1 MARYFGVQSF
11 KTSDEQKDKKV
22 IYEFTSKKDFDLW
35 QKSDMMQFVPGGID
49 DVYKR
54 SKLSEKQAMQAEK
67 SGELV
72 TEFKPFKEIDMK
84 GAFLHIK
91 HPNPEHK
98 DNFGVVIRFDDKR
111 MLDNFLKRQGDY
123 YKDNAVRL
131 KNKDPR
137 QIAATVNGAF
147 MKFQHDKQFD
157 ASVKMACKN
166 FNQLDPTR
174 NHLAMISQKDWSK
187 PEVYSFSAKS
197 LRDHFVKKVNSSGKL
212 PIKAGKLK
220 NFHPIAIDHAAKG
233 KILTGTLN
241 DHFKHMSEYLA
252 MNNASEVSKMAVS
265 NKKMISQP
273 EFDKALSEGKKD
285 FKNLDMRSV
294 DLNGHS
300 LTGMDFSGSTFAG
313 QNLDGIKFDGAK
325 ANRADFKKCSLN
337 GTSFVQADLQGADF
351 KNSQAPSAS
360 VNFKGSNLAEADMKY
375 MKVPGADMEAANLVR
390 SNFYKSELKGANLLN
405 VKDQG
410 AQFNHANMEGAKI
423 DGNQHKHKGAS
434 FTGVNL
440 KGTSLEQTPLNQVK
454 QQDAGR
460 QM

>member
-1 MARYFGVQSF
+1 MARIFGEQSF
-11 KTSDEQKDKKV
+11 KTNDEEKDKRV
-22 IYEFTSKKDFDLW
+22 IYEFASKQDFDLW
-35 QKSDMMQFVPGGID
+35 QKSDMMQFTPGGID
-49 DVYKR
+49 DAFKR
-54 SKLSEKQAMQAEK
+54 QKLSEKEAKKAEK
-67 SGELV
+67 AGGQV

-84 GAFLHIK
+84 GSYLHIK
-91 HPNPEHK
+91 HPDPKHEK
-98 DNFGVVIRFDDKR
+98 NFGVVIRFDDKK
-111 MLDNFLKRQGDY
+111 MLDNFLKRNGDY
-123 YKDNAVRL
+123 YKDNAKRL
-131 KNKDPR
+131 KSGDKR
-137 QIAATVNGAF
+137 QVAATVNGAF
-147 MKFQHDKQFD
+147 LKYQHDKQFD
-157 ASVKMACKN
+157 ATVKMACKN
-166 FNQLDPTR
+166 YNQLDPSR
-174 NHLAMISQKDWSK
+174 NHLAMVSQKDWSK
-187 PEVYSFSAKS
+187 PEVYSFSTKS
-197 LRDHFVKKVNSSGKL
+197 FRDHFVQRVNQSEKL

-252 MNNASEVSKMAVS
+252 MNNASDISKTAVS
-265 NKKMISQP
+265 NKKLVSQP
-273 EFDKALSEGKKD
+273 EFDKALSEGKKE

-294 DLNGHS
+294 NLNGHS
-300 LTGMDFSGSTFAG
+300 LSGMDFSGSTFAG

-325 ANRADFKKCSLN
+325 AAGADFKKCSLN
-337 GTSFVQADLQGADF
+337 GTSFVQTDLKGADF
-351 KNSQAPSAS
+351 KNSFALSAK
-360 VNFKGSNLAEADMKY
+360 VNFKGSNLAEADLKY
-375 MKVPGADMEAANLVR
+375 MKAPGADLESANLVR
-390 SNFYKSELKGANLLN
+390 SNLYKAELKGANLLG